1 MFILIF
7 SIIILIVLFEI
18 IILILFKS
26 LKKDFQWLIDAS
38 DERPKFNED
47 LVKKYNNKIFNKD
60 LGWDNQINKKNTEII
75 IKNKK
80 FHFEYNF
87 DTKGSRITGNKFKNE
102 KISVFGDSYAFSRC
116 SQDNQTIQYY
126 LEKKFKFKISNH
138 GVGNYGLDQVFLKIK
153 KKINKIGKTKN
164 IIIIFVP
171 ETISRIHSYWKHFLE
186 FGNILGFKPKLIIKN
201 NKIVI
206 FNSHITKLNISKIDK
221 KIDLLKKKD
230 VFFEKK
236 FLKNK
241 FSFSYLLSF
250 LKNSKKNSSIFYFL
264 ILKKF
269 FKDNKF
275 KEQAFSII
283 VKNNLIESQK
293 LYLNNKYNILLEKII
308 LETDAYLKKRKKKA
322 FFFIIPQLFD
332 LKLNIKLMNSPEF
345 FKSLS
350 KNKNLNIFDLSKEM
364 KKLNNIERYYFD
376 DYYGGHLNFKGNK
389 IVSELIYKKIKNLLW

>member
-1 MFILIF
+1 
-7 SIIILIVLFEI
+7 
-18 IILILFKS
+18 
-26 LKKDFQWLIDAS
+26 
-38 DERPKFNED
+38 
-47 LVKKYNNKIFNKD
+47 
-60 LGWDNQINKKNTEII
+60 
-75 IKNKK
+75 
-80 FHFEYNF
+80 
-87 DTKGSRITGNKFKNE
+87 
-102 KISVFGDSYAFSRC
+102 
-116 SQDNQTIQYY
+116 
-126 LEKKFKFKISNH
+126 
-138 GVGNYGLDQVFLKIK
+138 
-153 KKINKIGKTKN
+153 
-164 IIIIFVP
+164 
-171 ETISRIHSYWKHFLE
+171 YWKHFLE
-186 FGNILGFKPKLIIKN
+186 FGNTLGFKPKLIIKN

-206 FNSHITKLNISKIDK
+206 FNSHLTKLNISKIDK

-241 FSFSYLLSF
+241 FSFSYLVSF
-250 LKNSKKNSSIFYFL
+250 LKNLKKNSSIFYFL

-283 VKNNLIESQK
+283 VKNNIIESQK